1 MLVDEVKSDALTER
15 ANARQA
21 LADAI
26 AGVDEARERLGQAKL
41 AVELATDRAIELR
54 NRVDALSEQLSLAK
68 ATAPDGII
76 AALLR
81 GDDMQTE
88 RSPTE
93 IARAEFDALQG
104 QLEAVRRA
112 RQIAEDEVG
121 RRKEAIGLAEM
132 RVKRMVGRVLQ
143 SSGAAETLM
152 HGLLDLEREI
162 IRRRLGL
169 AVLLR
174 NDGVPV
180 ALLSEVERLLDGHAL
195 PTRAATVDHWANNP
209 ASQAWA
215 SAMLE
220 LQRDPDARLPD

>member
-1 MLVDEVKSDALTER
+1 MTVAELEFDTLTAR
-15 ANARQA
+15 AQARQA

-26 AGVDEARERLGQAKL
+26 AGVDTARARLAEARRA
-41 AVELATDRAIELR
+41 ADLATDRAIELR
-54 NRVDALSEQLSLAK
+54 NRIDALSEQLSLAK

-104 QLEAVRRA
+104 QLDAVRQA

-132 RVKRMVGRVLQ
+132 RVKRMVGGMLRA
-143 SSGAAETLM
+143 SGAAEHLLT
-152 HGLLDLEREI
+152 GLLDLEREV
-162 IRRRLGL
+162 IRRRVGL

-180 ALLSEVERLLDGHAL
+180 PLLSEVERILDGHAL
-195 PTRAATVDHWANNP
+195 PTRSSPADHWANNP

-215 SAMLE
+215 AALATLE
-220 LQRDPDARLPD
+220 RDPDARLPD